1 MKSGSKLDHGDSSI
15 PVKVHIAICHEY
27 IHDKDAVGRDIFGM
41 AKLLTGLGFK
51 VSAVGGSIE
60 NFLNEVVDECLHV
73 EDFSRRK
80 FDALIYHHSTFWEA
94 GEKIL
99 KKFTGPLLI
108 RYHNV
113 TPSLFF
119 SKYSSHLEEQC
130 LKGDKQTKL
139 LAENYS
145 SAFWA
150 SCSKFNKEELVELGV
165 LDDRVK
171 VVAPLNNTNFVPL
184 SENSLNENEGIP
196 LRVIFVGRIAP
207 NKRIDSLLRVLAFY
221 IKEFDNQI
229 VLDLVGNQHS
239 EMISYFDE
247 LQVLAA
253 DLQIEEFVN
262 WQGFLSDQDV
272 DNLYIKADVFLCMSE
287 HEGFCVPL
295 IEAQSIGLPII
306 ACDAGAISETLGQEQ
321 LISKP
326 PQTDEDYLLYA
337 HLLNEVRTNEVL
349 RNNLKE
355 QGYRNYL
362 ERFSK
367 EKIADSFVE
376 ALEPVLRQII
386 YQ

>member
-73 EDFSRRK
+73 EDFSRCK

-113 TPSLFF
+113 TPSFFF
-119 SKYSSHLEEQC
+119 SKCSFRLEEQC
-130 LKGDKQTKL
+130 LKGVQQTKRL
-139 LAENYS
+139 VENYS

-150 SCSKFNKEELVELGV
+150 SDSKFNNEELVGLGV

-171 VVAPLNNTNFVPL
+171 VVAPFNNTNFVPL
-184 SENSLNENEGIP
+184 SEKSLDKYERIP

-207 NKRIDSLLRVLAFY
+207 NKRIDSLLRVVAFY

-229 VLDLVGNQHS
+229 VLDLVGNQHP

-262 WQGFLSDQDV
+262 WHGLLSDQDV
-272 DNLYIKADVFLCMSE
+272 DNLYHEADVFLCLSE

-295 IEAQSIGLPII
+295 IEAQSIGLPVV
-306 ACDAGAISETLGQEQ
+306 ACDAGATSETLGEEQ
-321 LISKP
+321 MVAKSPL
-326 PQTDEDYLLYA
+326 TDEDYLLYA
-337 HLLNEVRTNEVL
+337 HLLNEVKTNEEL
-349 RNNLKE
+349 RNKLKE
-355 QGYRNYL
+355 QGYRNYMG
-362 ERFSK
+362 RFSK
-367 EKIADSFVE
+367 ERIADSFVE
-376 ALEPVLRQII
+376 SLEPVLRQII
-386 YQ
+386 YR